1 MRRFKR
7 LTDLIPLMLMW
18 LVLNVLV
25 WGFVFGILTD
35 TAPENKLVLFADTT
49 LTNETQLAAMLEE
62 TIAEPVKM
70 VQVRPFSYAMMGS
83 DAIESA
89 DLYIVSASQAETYRE
104 WFAPLPEAL
113 QTAGTLLEM
122 DGVPFG
128 VKVYDAATGTGAAV
142 PFIGYVQPGMAAEDH
157 YLFIGR
163 SSLHVQSHENA
174 VDDQAVA
181 CALRLL
187 DIR

>member
-1 MRRFKR
+1 MRKFRRF
-7 LTDLIPLMLMW
+7 TDLIPLMLMW
-18 LVLNVLV
+18 LVLSVLV
-25 WGFVFGILTD
+25 WGFVFNILTD
-35 TAPENKLVLFADTT
+35 TAPEHKVVLFADTP
-49 LTNETQLAAMLEE
+49 LTDETRLAVMLEE
-62 TIAEPVKM
+62 VIAEPVEM

-89 DLYIVSASQAETYRE
+89 DLYIVGASQAETYRE

-113 QTAGTLLEM
+113 QAAATLLKM
-122 DGVPFG
+122 DGVPLG
-128 VKVYDAATGTGAAV
+128 VKVYDAAAGTGAAAE
-142 PFIGYVQPGMAAEDH
+142 FIGYAQPGMADEDY

-163 SSLHVQSHENA
+163 SSLHVQTHENA

-187 DIR
+187 EIP